1 MKRKAIMYS
10 FLALVAASSI
20 IAAFLPVNSFTPSPQ
35 FSADPISEE
44 EKQGLI
50 YMREEEKLAR
60 DVYLKMLEK
69 YNARVFDNI
78 SGAEQRHMDFVK
90 EMLDK
95 FSVVDPV
102 TNNDPGIFS
111 NSDIAA
117 QYIRLVEQGN
127 ISLIDALKAGA
138 EIEDMDIADLNKHMS
153 KVTNEDIMKTY
164 KYLKRGSENHLRAF
178 MRNLDRRG
186 GTYEPIYLSKT
197 EFDDIL
203 NVK

>member
-1 MKRKAIMYS
+1 MKRKVLIYS

-20 IAAFLPVNSFTPSPQ
+20 IAAIFPVNSYTPSEQ
-35 FSADPISEE
+35 FSIDPISEE
-44 EKQGLI
+44 EIQGLL

-69 YNARVFDNI
+69 YEARVFDNI

-90 EMLDK
+90 ELLDK
-95 FSVVDPV
+95 FSIIDPV
-102 TNNDPGIFS
+102 TNNETGVFS
-111 NSDIAA
+111 NSDLSAA
-117 QYIRLVEQGN
+117 YTRFIEQGN

-138 EIEDMDIADLNKHMS
+138 EIEDMDIADLNKQM
-153 KVTNEDIMKTY
+153 KNVTNEDIMKTY
-164 KYLKRGSENHLRAF
+164 KYLKQGSENHLRAF

-186 GTYEPIYLSKT
+186 GTYEPKYLSKT
-197 EFDDIL
+197 EFDEIL